1 MSNNDENVQ
10 MDLSE
15 LVREETYTDQK
26 VGTIRCL
33 VPVTETGVE
42 DISRKKQFFGQ
53 AQVMTPGG
61 ALPINFE
68 IEALTLKE
76 AVEGYGAAAQV
87 GLENTMEELKEMRRQ
102 QASSIVIPGQE
113 GMGGMPGGGIQMP

>member
-1 MSNNDENVQ
+1 MSTSEENVQ

-33 VPVTETGVE
+33 VPVTETGAE
-42 DISRKKQFFGQ
+42 DITRKKQFFGQ

-68 IEALTLKE
+68 IEASTLKE